1 MRKSNDNEYIFTYF
15 EDIVSSG
22 RPYRHDSSLASFRK
36 IVESILKIENRDLN
50 VEFGHVSM
58 R

>member
-1 MRKSNDNEYIFTYF
+1 MYIFTYF